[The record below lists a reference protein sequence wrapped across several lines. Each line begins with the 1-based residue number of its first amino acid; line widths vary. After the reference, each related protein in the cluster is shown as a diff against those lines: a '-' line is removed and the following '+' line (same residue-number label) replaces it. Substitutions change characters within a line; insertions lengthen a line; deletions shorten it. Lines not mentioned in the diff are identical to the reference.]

1 MPLSSARPVR
11 QNLGPAAA
19 ALFGLSLLITSGC
32 ETMTVRG
39 QSPELV
45 APERSPFENVL
56 TDVLIEGNRRVSTDQ
71 IRSRLLIRK
80 GEAFTEAEIRDDI
93 RSLYATGWFS
103 KVEPRYRLSRDGM
116 SLVLKV
122 TEQDRLATRARAQS
136 PAPLT
141 RIDPIETAVREP
153 ERSPVGDVLID
164 VRVEGNATIESGAVL
179 AVVRSQIGRPVDETQ
194 IKEDLRALYATRW
207 FYSVERRYRVADDG
221 LILIFRVVERPIVRK
236 VEFRGNR
243 RTRTSHLLKQI
254 NIEEGSPFDVS
265 SNKAAARKIE
275 RFYQDKKSYPKAKVR
290 LLSGADPDDRDV
302 IFEIAEGPRVVVSA
316 IDFEGNDSFRS
327 SLLKTKV
334 RTKTALLGGL
344 TLFGGKYDEST
355 IPDDIAALKQY
366 YQSLGYFDVQITKD
380 VKIIDNN
387 LHILPENRLLHRVDA
402 KARYKYTIDEGPQYR
417 VRNVEVVGNQKF
429 AASELIGNFRLKPE
443 DNFNARYLN
452 TDVEAIRE
460 KYGEL
465 GHLFAQIDAV
475 PKFIEDQPGI
485 VDVVV
490 RIDEDKPYTIRK
502 VNVHIDAPGGNPH
515 TRETVVLNPLLLAP
529 GDPANP
535 RLIDISRTR
544 LGGGQLFER
553 GGGGAPRIDISRV
566 VEEEAVQ
573 RRIARGQ
580 NPLDAQPTPYN
591 PLLDNGNL
599 GDPYG
604 GPKSPFAEAIER
616 SGQADLDIFVT
627 EAQTGRLMFGV
638 GVNSDAGLVG
648 SFVLEENNFDI
659 TRPPTSWRDFVD
671 GTAFRGNGERFRI
684 EAVPGEFVSRYLASW
699 QTPYFLDTDYSL
711 GVSGF
716 FYNRYLPGWDEERI
730 GGRIS
735 IGKQITKWLSFT
747 TAFRLESIELRNFA
761 TNTPLSLITESQG
774 TNFLSTVRTSL
785 AHDTRDSAF
794 LPSEGHFAEASFE
807 QAFGDF
813 IYPRFEVQGSQHFTV
828 FQRPD
833 GGGRHI
839 VSVHGQA
846 NWTDSG
852 TPLFERYFAGG
863 YQSFR
868 GFAFRGVSPRA
879 GGIRVGGDAMLL
891 GSAEYSLPVTAD
903 ENIRVVAFMDSGTV
917 EDTED
922 TINADR
928 IRLTVGAGLRLTI
941 PAMGPAPLAFD
952 FGIPVLSEGFDD
964 ERIFSFYVGISR

>member
-1 MPLSSARPVR
+1 MR
-11 QNLGPAAA
+11 QYFGPAAV
-19 ALFGLSLLITSGC
+19 ALFGLSLLLTSGC
-32 ETMTVRG
+32 QTATVRG
-39 QSPELV
+39 QSPEPPS
-45 APERSPFENVL
+45 ARSPFDNVL
-56 TDVLIEGNRRVSTDQ
+56 TDVLIEGNRRVSTAQ
-71 IRSRLLIRK
+71 IRSRLLVRS
-80 GEAFTEAEIRDDI
+80 GEMVTEQEVKEDVRA
-93 RSLYATGWFS
+93 LYATGWFS
-103 KVEPRYRLSRDGM
+103 KVEPRYRFGRRGM

-122 TEQDRLATRARAQS
+122 TEHDRVSARARAQS
-136 PAPLT
+136 PPLT
-141 RIDPIETAVREP
+141 RIEPIETLTREP
-153 ERSPVGDVLID
+153 EQNPVGDTLVD
-164 VRVEGNATIESGAVL
+164 VRVEGNATIESGAIL
-179 AVVRSQIGRPVDETQ
+179 AVIRSQVGRAVDETQ
-194 IKEDLRALYATRW
+194 IKDDLRALYATRW

-236 VEFRGNR
+236 VEFRGNS
-243 RTRTSHLLKQI
+243 RTRTSHLRKQI
-254 NIEEGSPFDVS
+254 NIEEGSPYDVS

-275 RFYQDKKSYPKAKVR
+275 RFYRDKKSYPKAEVR
-290 LLSGADPDDRDV
+290 LISGADPQDRDV
-302 IFEIAEGPRVVVSA
+302 IFEIFEWPRVVVSA
-316 IDFEGNDSFRS
+316 IEFAGNKSFRS
-327 SLLKTKV
+327 ALLKTKV

-355 IPDDIAALKQY
+355 MPDDIAALKQY
-366 YQSLGYFDVQITKD
+366 YQSLGYFDVEITKD
-380 VKIIDNN
+380 VTIIDNN
-387 LHILPENRLLHRVDA
+387 IHIVPDNKFLHRVDA
-402 KARYKYTIDEGPQYR
+402 RARYKYTIDEGRQYR
-417 VRNVEVVGNQKF
+417 VRNVEVVGNKIF
-429 AASELIGNFRLKPE
+429 AASELIGGFRLKPD

-475 PKFIEDQPGI
+475 PRFLEEQPGV

-502 VNVHIDAPGGNPH
+502 INVHIDAPGGSPH
-515 TRETVVLNPLLLAP
+515 TRETVVLNPMLLAP

-535 RLIDISRTR
+535 KLIDFSRRR
-544 LGGGQLFER
+544 LGGQLFER
-553 GGGGAPRIDISRV
+553 AGPGAPRIDISRV
-566 VEEEAVQ
+566 AAEESVQ
-573 RRIARGQ
+573 QRIARGQ
-580 NPLDAQPTPYN
+580 NPLDAQPVPYD
-591 PLLDNGNL
+591 PLLGNGNL

-604 GPKSPFAEAIER
+604 GPKSPFADAIER

-659 TRPPTSWRDFVD
+659 TRVPTSWRDFVE
-671 GTAFRGNGERFRI
+671 GTAFRGNGERFRV

-747 TAFRLESIELRNFA
+747 TAFRLESVELRNFA
-761 TNTPLSLITESQG
+761 TAVPLSIITESQG
-774 TNFLSTVRTSL
+774 NNFLSTVRTAI

-794 LPSEGHFAEASFE
+794 LPSEGHFGEIAFE

-839 VSVHGQA
+839 VSLHGQA

-852 TPLFERYFAGG
+852 TPLFERYYAGG

-903 ENIRVVAFMDSGTV
+903 ENIRVVAFVDSGTV

-928 IRLTVGAGLRLTI
+928 FRLTVGAGVRLTI

>member
-1 MPLSSARPVR
+1 MSPTSARPMR
-11 QNLGPAAA
+11 RYFGSAAV
-19 ALFGLSLLITSGC
+19 ALFGVSLLLTSGC

-39 QSPELV
+39 QSPEPPAL
-45 APERSPFENVL
+45 ERSPFDNVL
-56 TDVLIEGNRRVSTDQ
+56 NDVLIEGNRRISAEQ

-122 TEQDRLATRARAQS
+122 TERDRLATRARAQS
-136 PAPLT
+136 PPPLT
-141 RIDPIETAVREP
+141 PIEPIGTVDSEP
-153 ERSPVGDVLID
+153 ERNPVGDVLVD
-164 VRVEGNATIESGAVL
+164 VRVEGNATIEPGAIL
-179 AVVRSQIGRPVDETQ
+179 AVVRSQVGRPADETQ

-207 FYSVERRYRVADDG
+207 FYSVERRYRVTDDG

-243 RTRTSHLLKQI
+243 RTRESHLRKQI
-254 NIEEGSPFDVS
+254 NLEEGSPYDVA

-275 RFYQDKKSYPKAKVR
+275 RFYQDKKSYPKAEVR
-290 LLSGADPDDRDV
+290 LISGGDPEDRDV
-302 IFEIAEGPRVVVSA
+302 IFEINEGPHVVVSG
-316 IDFEGNDSFRS
+316 IDFVGNDAFGS
-327 SLLKTKV
+327 SLLKTKL
-334 RTKTALLGGL
+334 RTKTAFLGGL

-366 YQSLGYFDVQITKD
+366 YQSLGYFDVQVTKD
-380 VKIIDNN
+380 VAILDNN
-387 LHILPENRLLHRVDA
+387 IHIVPENRLLHRVDA
-402 KARYKYTIDEGPQYR
+402 RARYKYTIDEGTQYR

-429 AASELIGNFRLKPE
+429 SASELLGEFRLKPE
-443 DNFNARYLN
+443 DNFNAGSLN
-452 TDVEAIRE
+452 RDVEGIRE

-465 GHLFAQIDAV
+465 GHLFAEIDAV
-475 PKFIEDQPGI
+475 PRFLEDQPGV

-490 RIDEDKPYTIRK
+490 RISEDKPYTIRK
-502 VNVHIDAPGGNPH
+502 VNVHIAAPGGSPH
-515 TRETVVLNPLLLAP
+515 TRETVVLNPLMLSP

-535 RLIDISRTR
+535 KLIDISRKR
-544 LGGGQLFER
+544 LGGQLFER
-553 GGGGAPRIDISRV
+553 GGPGAPRIDISRV
-566 VEEEAVQ
+566 ADQEPVQ
-573 RRIARGQ
+573 RQIARGQ
-580 NPLDAQPTPYN
+580 NPLDAQPVPFN
-591 PLLDNGNL
+591 PLLDSGNL

-604 GPKSPFAEAIER
+604 GPKSPFADAIER

-638 GVNSDAGLVG
+638 GVNSNAGLVG

-659 TRPPTSWRDFVD
+659 TRVPTSWRDFVD

-684 EAVPGEFVSRYLASW
+684 EAVPGTVVSRYLASW

-716 FYNRYLPGWDEERI
+716 FYNRFLPGWDEERI

-735 IGKQITKWLSFT
+735 VGKQVSKWLSFT
-747 TAFRLESIELRNFA
+747 TAFRLESVTLRNFA
-761 TNTPLSLITESQG
+761 TVAPLSIIDESRG
-774 TNFLSTVRTSL
+774 THFLSTIRTAV

-794 LPSEGHFAEASFE
+794 LPAEGHFAEAAFE

-813 IYPRFEVQGSQHFTV
+813 VYPRFELQGSQHFTAV
-828 FQRPD
+828 HRLD
-833 GGGRHI
+833 GGGKHI
-839 VSVHGQA
+839 VSLHGQA

-852 TPLFERYFAGG
+852 TPLFERYYAGG

-868 GFAFRGVSPRA
+868 GFSFRGVSPRA
-879 GGIRVGGDAMLL
+879 GGIRVGGDVMLL
-891 GSAEYSLPVTAD
+891 ASAEYSMPVTAD
-903 ENIRVVAFMDSGTV
+903 ENIRVVGFVDTGTV

-922 TINADR
+922 SLSASR
-928 IRLTVGAGLRLTI
+928 VRLTVGAGLRLTI

-952 FGIPVLSEGFDD
+952 FGIPVLSEDFDD

>member
-1 MPLSSARPVR
+1 VA
-11 QNLGPAAA
+11 
-19 ALFGLSLLITSGC
+19 T
-32 ETMTVRG
+32 RG
-39 QSPELV
+39 QSPDPV
-45 APERSPFENVL
+45 ALERTPFDNVL
-56 TDVLIEGNRRVSTDQ
+56 TDVLIEGNRRVSADQ
-71 IRSRLLIRK
+71 IRSRILIRK

-116 SLVLKV
+116 ALVLKV
-122 TEQDRLATRARAQS
+122 TERDRLATRARAQS
-136 PAPLT
+136 PPPLT
-141 RIDPIETAVREP
+141 RIAPIETADREP
-153 ERSPVGDVLID
+153 ERSPVEDVLID
-164 VRVEGNATIESGAVL
+164 VRVEGNATIESGAIL
-179 AVVRSQIGRPVDETQ
+179 AVVHSQVGRPIDETQ

-221 LILIFRVVERPIVRK
+221 LILIFRVAERPIVRK
-236 VEFRGNR
+236 VEFRGNHR
-243 RTRTSHLLKQI
+243 ISESHLRKQI
-254 NIEEGSPFDVS
+254 NLEEGSPFDVA
-265 SNKAAARKIE
+265 SNKSAARKIE

-290 LLSGADPDDRDV
+290 LISGGDSEDRDV
-302 IFEIAEGPRVVVSA
+302 IFEINEGPHVVVSA
-316 IDFEGNDSFRS
+316 IDFVGNDSFRS

-334 RTKTALLGGL
+334 RTKTAFLGGL
-344 TLFGGKYDEST
+344 TLFGGKYDDST

-366 YQSLGYFDVQITKD
+366 YQSLGYFDVQITND
-380 VKIIDNN
+380 VTIVDNN
-387 LHILPENRLLHRVDA
+387 IHLLPENRLLHRIDA
-402 KARYKYTIDEGPQYR
+402 RARYKYTIDEGPQYR
-417 VRNVEVVGNQKF
+417 VRIVEVVGNQKF
-429 AASELIGNFRLKPE
+429 AASELIGGFRLKP
-443 DNFNARYLN
+443 DDTFNARSLN
-452 TDVEAIRE
+452 TDVEGIRK
-460 KYGEL
+460 KYGDL

-475 PKFIEDQPGI
+475 PRFLEDQPGV

-502 VNVHIDAPGGNPH
+502 INVHIDAPGGSPH
-515 TRETVVLNPLLLAP
+515 TRETVVLNPLLFAP

-535 RLIDISRTR
+535 SFIDLSRRR
-544 LGGGQLFER
+544 LGGGPIFER
-553 GGGGAPRIDISRV
+553 SGPGAPRIDISRV
-566 VEEEAVQ
+566 SEQESLQ

-580 NPLDAQPTPYN
+580 NPLDALQKPYD

-604 GPKSPFAEAIER
+604 GPRSPFANAIER

-638 GVNSDAGLVG
+638 GVNSNAGLVG
-648 SFVLEENNFDI
+648 SFVIEENNFDI
-659 TRPPTSWRDFVD
+659 TRVPTSWRDFVE

-747 TAFRLESIELRNFA
+747 TAFRLESVELRNFA
-761 TNTPLSLITESQG
+761 TVAPLSIINEAKG
-774 TNFLSTVRTSL
+774 TNFLSTVRAALS
-785 AHDTRDSAF
+785 HDTRDSAF
-794 LPSEGHFAEASFE
+794 LPSEGHFAEVAFE

-813 IYPRFEVQGSQHFTV
+813 VYPRFELQGSQHFTV

-852 TPLFERYFAGG
+852 TPLFERYYAGG

-891 GSAEYSLPVTAD
+891 GSAEYSMPVTAD
-903 ENIRVVAFMDSGTV
+903 ENIRVVAFVDSGTV

-922 TINADR
+922 SINADR
-928 IRLTVGAGLRLTI
+928 FRLTVGAGLRLTI